1 MRMDFKQ
8 AAILGQYLSK
18 DYAESIFRLLVSY
31 HSISA
36 SEAASRLN
44 LHIRTVQEFLEAM
57 YVLDILEKEEV
68 YEKKRPY
75 FRYTLKKMKISMEI
89 DLNTLNSDQS
99 NNNELSLKIREC
111 KNSGAKFSTARNG
124 LYFSSISVWKGE
136 GREVKERKIN
146 LTIAQGTFLHNLP
159 FPGAE
164 FKSISDILKFDSINE
179 QHLSEIL
186 DIVNVL
192 RDFNVIENEQY

>member
-1 MRMDFKQ
+1 MIIDFKK

-31 HSISA
+31 HNISA

-57 YVLDILEKEEV
+57 FTLDILEKKEV

-75 FRYTLKKMKISMEI
+75 FRYTLKKMNISMEI
-89 DLNTLNSDQS
+89 NLNTLNTDQS
-99 NNNELSLKIREC
+99 NNNELSLKIREF
-111 KNSGAKFSTARNG
+111 KNSEAKFSTARNG
-124 LYFSSISVWKGE
+124 SYFSNISVWIGE

-146 LTIAQGTFLHNLP
+146 LTVAQGTFLYNLP

-164 FKSISDILKFDSINE
+164 FKSISDIMKLATINE
-179 QHLSEIL
+179 QYLSEVL
-186 DIVNVL
+186 DIVRVL
-192 RDFNVIENEQY
+192 KEFMVIESE

>member
-1 MRMDFKQ
+1 MIIDFKK
-8 AAILGQYLSK
+8 AAIFGQYLSK
-18 DYAESIFRLLVSY
+18 DYAESIFKLLLSY
-31 HSISA
+31 HNISA

-57 YVLDILEKEEV
+57 FTVDILEKEEV

-89 DLNTLNSDQS
+89 DLNTLNPGQS
-99 NNNELSLKIREC
+99 KNNGLSIKIRER
-111 KNSGAKFSTARNG
+111 KNSEAKFSTARNG
-124 LYFSSISVWKGE
+124 SYFSNISVWIGE

-146 LTIAQGTFLHNLP
+146 LTVAQGTFLYNLP
-159 FPGAE
+159 FLGAE
-164 FKSISDILKFDSINE
+164 FKSISEIMELASIKE
-179 QHLSEIL
+179 QYSSEVL

-192 RDFNVIENEQY
+192 KEFNVIESE